1 MKKKIHLIII
11 VTFFLVTSALAKS
24 QWETA
29 ISEYNEYSLPLVNVE
44 VDVSGL
50 SKESYI
56 PGHITI
62 VDAEMRTEGRL
73 IASFDCKLRYRGA
86 SSLKYE
92 KKSFAIKLLD
102 SDGESLDANVFGIR
116 KENDWILDAMAI
128 DRIRMRNRV
137 CFDIWNDISKTPY
150 ETDFDNRNG
159 TLGQFVEVYLNGEYH
174 GLYCMTDKID
184 RKLLGLK
191 KAKEQSDGSVYVRGV
206 LYKGEAWTD
215 ATLMKGYDISEPF
228 DEEAWNGWELQ
239 YPDDY
244 PCYDAWKPMMN
255 LIDFTNTRNSFFTY
269 HYTEHFYYDNLV
281 DYAVFLMALNIIDNN
296 VKNTHFSCPDINDN
310 QRFFITP
317 WDLDCSI
324 GGTFDGAHNDSY
336 TSLSALTSNYLY
348 YQMYIYNVG
357 DFRSEMK
364 KKWQTLLESILSPQT
379 FSERLDTYAVRF
391 VESGAWKRECDKWN
405 NNPVPLDLDE
415 ELAYVKK
422 WYEGNVKKVCKI
434 LDVDYNPPSSIPSV
448 YAPIQSS
455 SVNYSLGG
463 MCAGRNP
470 MGIVIINGR
479 KYLKRQ

>member
-1 MKKKIHLIII
+1 MKKTILLFII
-11 VTFFLVTSALAKS
+11 FSFSLVTSALAKS

-50 SKESYI
+50 KKESYI

-73 IASFDCKLRYRGA
+73 MASFDCKLRYRGA

-102 SDGESLDANVFGIR
+102 SDGENLDANVFGIR

-137 CFDIWNDISKTPY
+137 CFDIWNEISKTPY
-150 ETDFDNRNG
+150 KTDFDNRNG

-215 ATLMKGYDISEPF
+215 ATGMSGYDTSESF
-228 DEEAWNGWELQ
+228 DEESWNGWELQ

-244 PCYDAWKPMMN
+244 PCYDAWKPLMN
-255 LIDFTNTRNSFFTY
+255 LIDLCNTRNAFFKL
-269 HYTEHFYYDNLV
+269 HYRQHFYYDNLV
-281 DYAVFLMALNIIDNN
+281 DYALFIMGLNIIDNN
-296 VKNTHFSCPDINDN
+296 VKNTHFSCPDINVN
-310 QRFFITP
+310 ETFLITP
-317 WDLDCSI
+317 WDLDCSL
-324 GGTFDGAHNDSY
+324 GGLYEGSHFDEYVKITN
-336 TSLSALTSNYLY
+336 LTGNYLF
-348 YQMYIYNVG
+348 YQMYMYNV
-357 DFRSEMK
+357 DNFRESMK
-364 KKWQTLLESILSPQT
+364 ERWQELSLGIMSPNS
-379 FSERLDTYAVRF
+379 FNSRLDAYAKRF
-391 VESGAWKRECDKWN
+391 KESGAWQREYDKWN
-405 NNPVPLDLDE
+405 NNPVPLDLDT
-415 ELAYVKK
+415 ELEYVKN
-422 WYEGNVKKVCKI
+422 WYVKNIAAMNKTLGVI
-434 LDVDYNPPSSIPSV
+434 ADDIPYVFQDSDSYNMRMYNIDGKRIMSNPF
-448 YAPIQSS
+448 
-455 SVNYSLGG
+455 
-463 MCAGRNP
+463 GRR
-470 MGIVIINGR
+470 IYIENGR
-479 KYLKRQ
+479 KIIR